1 MVAMNQLTTGGQ
13 NLATVNRRRKKPHGV
28 PNPKR
33 MFEEAQ
39 MVRRVKAY
47 LKNMKV
53 ITDEEKLHAMSLEC
67 EPPVGGGTLA
77 STAVAAMQL
86 PQPSLRKRN
95 PSPTPS
101 AVSSTSSALSNGDK
115 GKSPLQPKFGA
126 ASPQAVKK
134 LLALSE
140 PMSGS
145 TKARPKSSPPP
156 VHRNKL
162 GAGLVGATKTL
173 AVDLT
178 AESSSV
184 TSLPTTRKG
193 NNHNS
198 GSVTS
203 NDSGL
208 GFFNDHHH
216 TYYTTTGSGSLSSHP
231 PAQSQGAS
239 GQHSQLQQPSAS
251 LQNAELALR
260 PSKAMHCG
268 SSNSTRN
275 HSSSS
280 SSSTTL
286 AQRPPAALP
295 TSASTTSAHSSS
307 RHRLKVG
314 SPRSNRVNVHHAVP
328 LDILHRTSN
337 RNSADHSILI
347 NNRLIL
353 SATNTASTTKS
364 PSSTTSNSSSKQAQA
379 IRKTVF
385 YNTDEDDETQVS
397 AV

>member
-1 MVAMNQLTTGGQ
+1 
-13 NLATVNRRRKKPHGV
+13 
-28 PNPKR
+28 
-33 MFEEAQ
+33 

-145 TKARPKSSPPP
+145 SKARPKSSPPP

-184 TSLPTTRKG
+184 TSLPTARKG
-193 NNHNS
+193 NHNS

-216 TYYTTTGSGSLSSHP
+216 SYYTTGSLSQP
-231 PAQSQGAS
+231 PQGG
-239 GQHSQLQQPSAS
+239 GQHSQQQPSAS

-260 PSKAMHCG
+260 PTKAMHCG
-268 SSNSTRN
+268 STRN
-275 HSSSS
+275 HSSS

-314 SPRSNRVNVHHAVP
+314 SPRSNRVAVHHAVP

-337 RNSADHSILI
+337 RNPADHSILI

-364 PSSTTSNSSSKQAQA
+364 PSSTTSNSSSKQAPA

>member
-1 MVAMNQLTTGGQ
+1 MIAKEVRSLINMCSAPLDLFSMLELGGQQPSNAMVAMNQLTTGGQ
-13 NLATVNRRRKKPHGV
+13 NLATVNRRRKKPHGL

-77 STAVAAMQL
+77 STAAAAMQL

-101 AVSSTSSALSNGDK
+101 AVSSTSSALSSGDK

-140 PMSGS
+140 PTSS
-145 TKARPKSSPPP
+145 KARPKSSPPP
-156 VHRNKL
+156 IHRNKI
-162 GAGLVGATKTL
+162 GGLVGATKAL

-184 TSLPTTRKG
+184 TSLPAARKG
-193 NNHNS
+193 NHNS

-208 GFFNDHHH
+208 GFFNDHH
-216 TYYTTTGSGSLSSHP
+216 YY
-231 PAQSQGAS
+231 Q
-239 GQHSQLQQPSAS
+239 
-251 LQNAELALR
+251 ALV
-260 PSKAMHCG
+260 
-268 SSNSTRN
+268 
-275 HSSSS
+275 
-280 SSSTTL
+280 
-286 AQRPPAALP
+286 
-295 TSASTTSAHSSS
+295 AST
-307 RHRLKVG
+307 V
-314 SPRSNRVNVHHAVP
+314 
-328 LDILHRTSN
+328 
-337 RNSADHSILI
+337 
-347 NNRLIL
+347 
-353 SATNTASTTKS
+353 ASTA
-364 PSSTTSNSSSKQAQA
+364 TSQAH
-379 IRKTVF
+379 T
-385 YNTDEDDETQVS
+385 
-397 AV
+397 

>member
-1 MVAMNQLTTGGQ
+1 
-13 NLATVNRRRKKPHGV
+13 
-28 PNPKR
+28 
-33 MFEEAQ
+33 
-39 MVRRVKAY
+39 
-47 LKNMKV
+47 
-53 ITDEEKLHAMSLEC
+53 
-67 EPPVGGGTLA
+67 
-77 STAVAAMQL
+77 
-86 PQPSLRKRN
+86 
-95 PSPTPS
+95 
-101 AVSSTSSALSNGDK
+101 
-115 GKSPLQPKFGA
+115 
-126 ASPQAVKK
+126 
-134 LLALSE
+134 
-140 PMSGS
+140 
-145 TKARPKSSPPP
+145 
-156 VHRNKL
+156 
-162 GAGLVGATKTL
+162 
-173 AVDLT
+173 
-178 AESSSV
+178 
-184 TSLPTTRKG
+184 
-193 NNHNS
+193 
-198 GSVTS
+198 VTS

-216 TYYTTTGSGSLSSHP
+216 SYYTTGSLSSHP
-231 PAQSQGAS
+231 PPPSQGGSTVTS
-239 GQHSQLQQPSAS
+239 GQHSQLQQPS
-251 LQNAELALR
+251 LQNAEIALR

-295 TSASTTSAHSSS
+295 TSASSTSAHSSS

-314 SPRSNRVNVHHAVP
+314 SPRSNRVAVHHAVP

-385 YNTDEDDETQVS
+385 YNTDEGMHLVQVQDQN
-397 AV
+397 